1 MAECQVIMV
10 SSTLSIWWLQN
21 NFWNYFPL
29 VNQGKFP
36 SQPRQMTLR
45 HRCAVIPGDSFHSA
59 DRLQMCPWRCTTNV
73 LSRLL
78 QNNLLPSLFFSY
90 LNIGA
95 SWHLQALDSP
105 RPQPNISPRCSVY
118 NYKLHCL
125 NLTTCISTSNLHKP
139 APQVAAEDIAD
150 PLHLHPMNADLQIP
164 LLGSPEI
171 FFLLKEKMK
180 SIKKHDI
187 QMKDLFIQ
195 SVRFHR
201 DYHHWQCWG
210 LKAYIEV
217 NGEPKN
223 S

>member
-1 MAECQVIMV
+1 MASELWLNVK
-10 SSTLSIWWLQN
+10 LSWSVRHCLYDGCKIISETIFLWL
-21 NFWNYFPL
+21 
-29 VNQGKFP
+29 VFP

-45 HRCAVIPGDSFHSA
+45 HCCAIIPGGTFHSA
-59 DRLQMCPWRCTTNV
+59 DRLQMCPWRCTTHV

-90 LNIGA
+90 LNTGA

-139 APQVAAEDIAD
+139 TPQVAAEDIAD

-180 SIKKHDI
+180 SIKNMIFK
-187 QMKDLFIQ
+187 
-195 SVRFHR
+195 
-201 DYHHWQCWG
+201 
-210 LKAYIEV
+210 
-217 NGEPKN
+217 
-223 S
+223 